1 MFEITQ
7 TPVSQTITHMAELLD
22 AVASANHFALGQIK
36 DDITPFHSRVVPSIS
51 VHDYLQRIAKFV
63 CLEND
68 TLLAVLVY
76 LDRIGR
82 AQIHRP
88 SLSLSPFN
96 IHRLVITAI
105 IIAHKF
111 NSDIFFNNARYAKVG
126 GIPLGEMNQLELEML
141 FLMKFDLKV
150 DVIELEHVGK
160 WLITRPHTFS
170 HQHPPFSLLTQYYGD
185 STLIQLQHCQHPTPL
200 LDPSAGA
207 PYGAVPPLKLA
218 SCLPHSLAETLHD
231 AGKQDKHK
239 GSNCIQSRTHTQPSN
254 KQQSTHGSAGE
265 MTTPTSI
272 NTVCQSSTPLSRE
285 YLNYE
290 VDRLGAVDVDS
301 STQPHLPNTQ
311 ASLRKASRLSG
322 NSLNRGS
329 SALASPS
336 FLATN
341 AMLTQKRRRLHL
353 RGVYPDT
360 NSLSPSSL
368 GVGAALTTVNIGCG
382 SDGNCAT

>member
-1 MFEITQ
+1 
-7 TPVSQTITHMAELLD
+7 MAELLD
-22 AVASANHFALGQIK
+22 AIASANHFAIGQIK

-51 VHDYLQRIAKFV
+51 VRDYLERIAKFV

-150 DVIELEHVGK
+150 DVIELELVGK
-160 WLITRPHTFS
+160 WLITRPHTFA

-185 STLIQLQHCQHPTPL
+185 SVPSQLQHCQHPTPL
-200 LDPSAGA
+200 LDPSAAA

-218 SCLPHSLAETLHD
+218 SCMPHSLTEPLHD
-231 AGKQDKHK
+231 AGKQ
-239 GSNCIQSRTHTQPSN
+239 GTRENSNNIQSRTHTQPSN
-254 KQQSTHGSAGE
+254 KQQSAHGSAGE

-285 YLNYE
+285 YLSYE
-290 VDRLGAVDVDS
+290 VDRLGVVDLDS
-301 STQPHLPNTQ
+301 STQTHLLSTQ

-322 NSLNRGS
+322 SSSNRDGS
-329 SALASPS
+329 ASTSPS
-336 FLATN
+336 FSAAD
-341 AMLTQKRRRLHL
+341 AMLAQKRRRLHL
-353 RGVYPDT
+353 RGVYPET

-368 GVGAALTTVNIGCG
+368 SAGAALSTVNIGCG